1 MKAAQR
7 TRDKATPRD
16 VKSPPADGIDSFR
29 AQHLDLAMRE
39 IMTDT
44 GAISVLVND
53 SESPLAWLARRKG
66 RDGRTMISPN
76 QFIAGE
82 KLRADFTRGH
92 LAPRVTS
99 DWSAPTGGRSRTFA
113 GGAGEM
119 TDLIIASRQRVR
131 LAMEACGP
139 EFSGLLMDVCCFL
152 RGLEEVERERGW
164 PLRSAKIVLQLAL
177 DRLARHYG
185 LRDEARGAASAR
197 VRTWLAADAG
207 FSSK

>member
-1 MKAAQR
+1 MKPAPR
-7 TRDKATPRD
+7 TKPRARA
-16 VKSPPADGIDSFR
+16 SEIAPAEGVDAFR
-29 AQHLDLAMRE
+29 AQHLDLATRDIVTE
-39 IMTDT
+39 T

-66 RDGRTMISPN
+66 RDGRAMISPN

-92 LAPRVTS
+92 LSPRVTS
-99 DWSAPTGGRSRTFA
+99 DWSAPTGRSRTFA

-119 TDLIIASRQRVR
+119 TDLIIAARQRVR

-152 RGLEEVERERGW
+152 RGLEDVERERGW

-185 LRDEARGAASAR
+185 LRDEARGNANAR

>member
-1 MKAAQR
+1 MKAVQR
-7 TRDKATPRD
+7 TRSKLRPRE
-16 VKSPPADGIDSFR
+16 SEIAPADGVDAFR
-29 AQHLDLAMRE
+29 AQHLDLATRE
-39 IMTDT
+39 IMAET

-82 KLRADFTRGH
+82 KLRSDFTRGH
-92 LAPRVTS
+92 LSPRVTS
-99 DWSAPTGGRSRTFA
+99 DWSAPTGRSRTFS

-119 TDLIIASRQRVR
+119 TDLVIASRQRVR

-185 LRDEARGAASAR
+185 LRDEARGDANAR
-197 VRTWLAADAG
+197 LRTWLAADAAFEG
-207 FSSK
+207 

>member
-1 MKAAQR
+1 MKAAPR
-7 TRDKATPRD
+7 TRDKSTPRD
-16 VKSPPADGIDSFR
+16 PESAPADGIDSFR
-29 AQHLDLAMRE
+29 AQHLDLAARE
-39 IMTDT
+39 LMTGT
-44 GAISVLVND
+44 GAIGVLVND

-66 RDGRTMISPN
+66 RDGRAMISPN

-92 LAPRVTS
+92 LSPRVTS
-99 DWSAPTGGRSRTFA
+99 DWSAPAGRSRSFA
-113 GGAGEM
+113 AGASEM
-119 TDLIIASRQRVR
+119 TDLVIASRQRVR

-185 LRDEARGAASAR
+185 LREEARGNASAR
-197 VRTWLAADAG
+197 VRIWLAADAA
-207 FSSK
+207 FES

>member
-1 MKAAQR
+1 MKARIQG
-7 TRDKATPRD
+7 KSTPREAE
-16 VKSPPADGIDSFR
+16 SARAEGIDSFR
-29 AQHLDLAMRE
+29 AQHLDVATRQ
-39 IMTDT
+39 IMTET

-53 SESPLAWLARRKG
+53 SESPLSWLARRKG
-66 RDGRTMISPN
+66 RDGRAMISAK

-92 LAPRVTS
+92 LSPRVTS
-99 DWSAPTGGRSRTFA
+99 DWTAPTGRSRTFS

-119 TDLIIASRQRVR
+119 TDLVIASRQRVR

-185 LRDEARGAASAR
+185 LRDEVRGEANAR

-207 FSSK
+207 FER